1 MLIYAVRVEIEADIA
16 EAWRAWMV
24 HTHIPEVLQ
33 TGWFRGHRFGEV
45 VDPAPTEGKRVFLV
59 MYEAADETALKAY
72 LEREA
77 PRLRA
82 AYPPEFQG
90 RFHAERWVWRMG

>member
-1 MLIYAVRVEIEADIA
+1 MVLYAVRVEIEESIA
-16 EAWRAWMV
+16 EAWYQWMIY
-24 HTHIPEVLQ
+24 THIPEVLQ
-33 TGWFRGHRFGEV
+33 TGYFRGHRFGEIV
-45 VDPAPTEGKRVFLV
+45 EPPSLQGYKVFLV
-59 MYEAADETALKAY
+59 LYEAATPEALSEY

-90 RFHAERWVWRMG
+90 RFRAERWIWQMR

>member
-1 MLIYAVRVEIEADIA
+1 MLIYAVRVEIEAHVA
-16 EAWRAWMV
+16 EAWRAWMI

-33 TGWFRGHRFGEV
+33 TGWFRGYRFGELI
-45 VDPAPTEGKRVFLV
+45 DPPPPPNKRQFLV
-59 MYEAADETALKAY
+59 LYEAGEESALKAY
-72 LEREA
+72 LEQDA

-90 RFHAERWVWRMG
+90 RFQAERWIWKMV

>member
-1 MLIYAVRVEIEADIA
+1 MVLYAVKVEIAVEIA
-16 EAWRAWMV
+16 EAWRNWMV
-24 HTHIPEVLQ
+24 HVHIPEVLQ

-45 VDPAPTEGKRVFLV
+45 VDPPSAVGKRTFLV
-59 MYEAADETALKAY
+59 LYEAAQRADLEAY
-72 LEREA
+72 LAKDA

-90 RFHAERWVWRMG
+90 RFQAERWIWEMR

>member
-1 MLIYAVRVEIEADIA
+1 MWLYAVQVQIEAEIA
-16 EAWRAWMV
+16 EAWHNWMV
-24 HTHIPEVLQ
+24 YAHIPDVLK

-45 VDPAPTEGKRVFLV
+45 VDPSPPPGYRTFLV
-59 MYEAADETALKAY
+59 LYEAADEVALRSY

-90 RFHAERWVWRMG
+90 RFRAERWVWRMG